1 MRINCMKLAF
11 LLLLIAGLSMSA
23 GCRDQ
28 KDEVN
33 LFSLEVDTIR
43 VEGGISDPLS
53 QTVTAGLDGVPVS
66 LTGGDFDETV
76 DMTDRTGFT
85 LDARDEAGNTSE
97 LTIEVE

>member
-1 MRINCMKLAF
+1 MRINSLKLAI
-11 LLLLIAGLSMSA
+11 LLLLLAGLSMSA

-33 LFSLEVDTIR
+33 LFSLEVDSIR
-43 VEGGISDPLS
+43 IEGGVSDALS
-53 QTVTAGLDGVPVS
+53 QPVTVQLDGVPVS
-66 LTGGDFDETV
+66 LVGGDFDETV

-85 LDARDEAGNTSE
+85 LDARDDAGNTSE